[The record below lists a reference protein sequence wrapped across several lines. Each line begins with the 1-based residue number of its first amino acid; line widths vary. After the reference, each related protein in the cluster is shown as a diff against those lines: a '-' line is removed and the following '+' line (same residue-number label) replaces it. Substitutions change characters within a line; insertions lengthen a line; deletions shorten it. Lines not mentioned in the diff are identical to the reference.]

1 MAGPGGTLRTQSLQ
15 WNRLL
20 IALAIL
26 GTLTAAAVGAEAA
39 DLNTSS
45 DALWG
50 MTTSLLG
57 LIVGLIGGEK
67 ASS

>member
-1 MAGPGGTLRTQSLQ
+1 MRTQSLQ